1 MKILMIAQYT
11 TFPFEGGNSR
21 FTYLLD
27 LFDYSKNKI
36 EFITS
41 NFYHAKKIKRNI
53 DKNTINELKYKL
65 TLIDEP
71 GYKKNVSIKRMFSHK
86 VLSKRIKKY
95 LNQMADKPDVIYC
108 ALPSLDVA
116 YEAIKFAKKNK
127 IRFII
132 DVQDLWPE
140 AFKMAL
146 NIPIMSEL
154 IFYPMKKKADYVY
167 SNASDIVAVSETYVQ
182 RALSVNT
189 NIKEGLSVYLGTDLN
204 KFDSF
209 IKTKGKGVSQ
219 HSETIKIVYIGTLGT
234 SYDIKSIIDAIQQ
247 LYNKGIKNIKFVLI
261 GDGPLKDSFEM
272 YAKNSGIDYEF
283 TGRVDYGKMVKLLCK
298 CDIAVNPIIKSSVA
312 SIINKVGDY
321 AAAGLP
327 VINTQNSNEY
337 KNLIDKYK
345 AGFNCTNGDIDDIAS
360 KIEILVKDKKL
371 REKLGFGNRIMAN
384 ELFDREKNYN
394 KIIRRIMGSDK

>member
-41 NFYHAKKIKRNI
+41 SFYHAKKIKRNI
-53 DKNTINELKYKL
+53 DKNIIKELKYKL

-95 LNQMADKPDVIYC
+95 LSQMADKPDVIYC

-146 NIPIMSEL
+146 NIPIISEL

-234 SYDIKSIIDAIQQ
+234 SYDIKLIIDAIQQ

-272 YAKNSGIDYEF
+272 YAKNRGIDYEF

-360 KIEILVKDKKL
+360 KIEILAKDKKL
-371 REKLGFGNRIMAN
+371 REQLGFGNRIMAN

-394 KIIRRIMGSDK
+394 KIIRKIMGSDK